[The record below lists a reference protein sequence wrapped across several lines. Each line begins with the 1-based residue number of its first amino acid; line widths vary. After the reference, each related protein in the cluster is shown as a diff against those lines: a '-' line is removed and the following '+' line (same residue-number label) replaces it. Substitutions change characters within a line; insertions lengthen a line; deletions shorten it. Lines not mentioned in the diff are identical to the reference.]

1 MQIYAPYQ
9 YPDPEMFRAVSIGKE
24 TEVFITVRFHTCA
37 DGKDFLMDVNPDTHG
52 ILKDIPHG
60 NLLIDLW
67 SDDSGDDWIA
77 STVFVAT
84 SDSLELAV
92 SRAFGKWRNM
102 GLVNLM
108 AIRAQDVTGWT
119 REIFEMDRS
128 TAGHS

>member
-9 YPDPEMFRAVSIGKE
+9 YPDPEIFRPVSIGKD
-24 TEVFITVRFHTCA
+24 TELFITIRFHTCA
-37 DGKDFLMDVNPDTHG
+37 EEKDFIMDVNPDTLG

-67 SDDSGDDWIA
+67 SDDTGEDWIA
-77 STVFVAT
+77 STVFKAT
-84 SDSLELAV
+84 SDTLELAE

-108 AIRAQDVTGWT
+108 TIRAQDVTGWT
-119 REIFEMDRS
+119 REIFEMERS
-128 TAGHS
+128 TAGYL